1 MRASPEVRL
10 MLAPAREYARLASI
24 GRETTVLRAMSRPA
38 LSLLIF
44 GAASA
49 IATTG
54 RADLQVVLSGAICWG
69 FVVAIQIIAA
79 LLLVRS
85 NPNAR
90 LHAYRSLEL
99 WFLAHGPWSLWTLAA
114 AAVAFSI
121 PAIVSLE
128 VMLLSAVAPTLWT
141 MALVF
146 AYCRQVL
153 DVSVA
158 RALRLTV
165 VHQGVTWAL
174 IIGYLAV
181 TTQIW
186 PRILGSL
193 AA

>member
-1 MRASPEVRL
+1 

-24 GRETTVLRAMSRPA
+24 GRQPTVLRAISRPA
-38 LSLLIF
+38 LSLLIL

-54 RADLQVVLSGAICWG
+54 RADLQVVLSGALCWG
-69 FVVAIQIIAA
+69 FVVVIQMLAA

-85 NPNAR
+85 NPNRR

-121 PAIVSLE
+121 PGIVSLE
-128 VMLLSAVAPTLWT
+128 LMLLSALAPTLWT
-141 MALVF
+141 AALVF
-146 AYCRQVL
+146 AYCRQVRGATP
-153 DVSVA
+153 A
-158 RALRLTV
+158 RALGLTA

-181 TTQIW
+181 ATQIW
-186 PRILGSL
+186 PRILGSF